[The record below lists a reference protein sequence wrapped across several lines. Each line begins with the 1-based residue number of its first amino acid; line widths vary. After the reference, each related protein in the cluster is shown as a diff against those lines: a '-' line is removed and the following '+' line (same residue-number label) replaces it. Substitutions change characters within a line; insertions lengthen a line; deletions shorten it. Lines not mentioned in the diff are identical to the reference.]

1 MKKTYS
7 IIVLALL
14 IVLTGVNLWIMLSGR
29 HECPSQCHSS
39 ENNAC
44 YLSKTMSLNEEQKEK
59 YNKIKQHY
67 QQRAILVA
75 DSLHISQECLM
86 RELMKSDRDSLTI
99 AQIEAKIS
107 SCQSMLL
114 HLSVEQYYQIR
125 DILSPEQISQL
136 NKLFAQILIC
146 RPTCNHRDDD
156 AGTIPHLE

>member
-14 IVLTGVNLWIMLSGR
+14 LILTGVNLWIMLSGR
-29 HECPSQCHSS
+29 NECPNQCHSA
-39 ENNAC
+39 EQETC
-44 YLSKTMSLNEEQKEK
+44 YLSKTISLNQEQKEQ
-59 YNKIKQHY
+59 YNKIKQRY
-67 QQRAILVA
+67 QQRAVLVA

-86 RELMKSDRDSLTI
+86 RELMKQDRDSLAI
-99 AQIEAKIS
+99 ARIEEKIS

-125 DILSPEQISQL
+125 DILSAEQIPQL
-136 NKLFAQILIC
+136 DKLFAQILIC

>member
-14 IVLTGVNLWIMLSGR
+14 LILTGVNLWIMLSGR
-29 HECPSQCHSS
+29 NECPGQCHSA
-39 ENNAC
+39 EQETC
-44 YLSKTMSLNEEQKEK
+44 YLSKTISLNQEQKEQ
-59 YNKIKQHY
+59 YNKIKQRY
-67 QQRAILVA
+67 QQRAVLVA

-86 RELMKSDRDSLTI
+86 RELMKQDRDSLAI
-99 AQIEAKIS
+99 AQIEEKIS
-107 SCQSMLL
+107 SCQAMLL

-125 DILSPEQISQL
+125 DILSAEQIPQL
-136 NKLFAQILIC
+136 DKLFAQILIC

>member
-14 IVLTGVNLWIMLSGR
+14 IVLTGVNLWIMLSGK
-29 HECPSQCHSS
+29 HECPSQCNSS

-99 AQIEAKIS
+99 RF
-107 SCQSMLL
+107 L
-114 HLSVEQYYQIR
+114 HVSLCCCIFR
-125 DILSPEQISQL
+125 W
-136 NKLFAQILIC
+136 NNTTK
-146 RPTCNHRDDD
+146 
-156 AGTIPHLE
+156 